1 MDDINFT
8 LILPYYNES
17 KSVNFTLSK
26 LQNLKKPPTEILFIN
41 SKSSD
46 DSSKKIDEFIKKNSL
61 KKWKNYNTNLETP
74 SEAKNFGIMN
84 SNYDWCAFMDFDLN
98 FDRYWTE
105 DQIKKIKIHS
115 DKKIFFG
122 QILLSPTFFLDK
134 LIIAQTWGLNR
145 KSLVIPS
152 SFINKEYFSINGLF
166 LPVRSYYDK
175 VFIEK
180 SIKSKEIFI
189 NNEVI
194 IQYRSICYAKDLK
207 TFVIK
212 TLNYSSQVIY
222 LKNTLIPYLYFFILI
237 ILSTLIFVNKKI
249 FFFLIIIYLFLRSFI
264 IPFKK
269 NRNLLKFIRYRDFI
283 PLFFIGCLYDV
294 TKLIGYILGFVFK
307 IFNKKLRFDY
317 FYK

>member
-46 DSSKKIDEFIKKNSL
+46 NSSKKIDEFIKKNNL

-105 DQIKKIKIHS
+105 DQIKKIKINS

-180 SIKSKEIFI
+180 ALKSKEIFI

-222 LKNTLIPYLYFFILI
+222 LKNTLIPSIFFILI
-237 ILSTLIFVNKKI
+237 ILSTLIFVNKKSFLNYNLFI
-249 FFFLIIIYLFLRSFI
+249 FRSFI

-269 NRNLLKFIRYRDFI
+269 IEIY
-283 PLFFIGCLYDV
+283 
-294 TKLIGYILGFVFK
+294 
-307 IFNKKLRFDY
+307 
-317 FYK
+317 